1 MFQMSVYKT
10 RRTLCLLAAI
20 LITASSLFS
29 SFSVNAAVEDRS
41 YEGLQLIPGG
51 MTFGVQL
58 KTKGVLVTGIGDK
71 KNGGSPSPA
80 QKAGLEIC
88 DIIYEIN
95 GEEVNSVDE
104 VINLIETC
112 SGAKLELSVMRSGKK
127 IKLTL
132 EPEYSP
138 SDGVSKAG
146 MLIKDSSAGIGT
158 VTFIEPE
165 SGIFGGLGHGICD
178 ADTGVLMPLLKGS
191 VSGVTV
197 SGIKKGKAGAPG
209 ELRGYFNSEQKGS
222 LLSNTETGVYG
233 RFSDMPDELEKPLP
247 AAAKSEV
254 VPGEAY
260 IYCTAEN
267 NSVKKYRI
275 DIIRIADKKKNGKNF
290 IIELCDEDLIEKTG
304 GIVQG
309 MSGSPIIQNGKI
321 VGAVTHVMINDPLR
335 GYGIFIENMLD
346 NMPEKI

>member
-1 MFQMSVYKT
+1 MSVYKT
-10 RRTLCLLAAI
+10 RRTLCLLAAMLLTAAS
-20 LITASSLFS
+20 LISAVPVS
-29 SFSVNAAVEDRS
+29 AAEQSAAYDD
-41 YEGLQLIPGG
+41 LMLIPGG

-58 KTKGVLVTGIGDK
+58 KTKGVLVIGIGEPIR
-71 KNGGSPSPA
+71 GSDSSPA
-80 QKAGLEIC
+80 QEAGLEIS
-88 DIIYEIN
+88 DVIYEIN
-95 GEEVNSVDE
+95 GEEVNTVDE

-112 SGAKLELSVMRSGKK
+112 DGTKLELSVLRGGNRM
-127 IKLTL
+127 KLTL
-132 EPEYSP
+132 EPIYSP
-138 SDGVSKAG
+138 SDGVYKAG
-146 MLIKDSSAGIGT
+146 MLIRDSSAGIGT
-158 VTFIEPE
+158 VTFIEPG

-178 ADTGVLMPLLKGS
+178 VDTGALMPLLKGS

-197 SGIKKGKAGAPG
+197 SSVKKGKAGAPG

-233 RFSDMPDELEKPLP
+233 KFSDMPDELEKPLP
-247 AAAKSEV
+247 VADISEV

-267 NSVKKYRI
+267 NNVKKYRI
-275 DIIRIADKKKNGKNF
+275 DIVRITDKKKNGKNF
-290 IIELCDEDLIEKTG
+290 VIELCDDSLIEKTG

-335 GYGIFIENMLD
+335 GYGIFIENMLG
-346 NMPEKI
+346 NIPVNQ